1 MALQDSNFLLYHRQP
16 GKVLRMQCTAFWE
29 QSLAA
34 LVIYTLSLVAAAL
47 IVNLDKGW
55 KYGDKVV
62 LNNVEFNWN
71 LAAILVMGFISVGLF
86 KAFECYNRHLLDQCT
101 DPSVQENN
109 LPWGEVVR
117 QVLPQVLKGIFLMLA
132 LTMAPFFLVNIL
144 THHDAKRDYVY
155 ISVVKANYSQ
165 ISIFPV

>member
-1 MALQDSNFLLYHRQP
+1 MALQDPNFLLYHRRP

-47 IVNLDKGW
+47 LVNLDKGW

-71 LAAILVMGFISVGLF
+71 LAAILVMGFISVGLLHCLVF
-86 KAFECYNRHLLDQCT
+86 KAYEYYNRHLLDQGT
-101 DPSVQENN
+101 DPSIQEDN
-109 LPWGEVVR
+109 LPLR
-117 QVLPQVLKGIFLMLA
+117 VLRGTFLILA
-132 LTMAPFFLVNIL
+132 LTVAPFFLVNIL
-144 THHDAKRDYVY
+144 THHDAKRDYIY
-155 ISVVKANYSQ
+155 ISVVKANSSHIVQ
-165 ISIFPV
+165 V

>member
-1 MALQDSNFLLYHRQP
+1 MALQDPNFLLYHRRP

-47 IVNLDKGW
+47 LVNLDHGW

-86 KAFECYNRHLLDQCT
+86 KAFECYNRHLLDQDT
-101 DPSVQENN
+101 DPSVQETN
-109 LPWGEVVR
+109 LPWGEVFC
-117 QVLPQVLKGIFLMLA
+117 QVLPQVLRGIFLMLA
-132 LTMAPFFLVNIL
+132 LIVAPFFLVNIL
-144 THHDAKRDYVY
+144 THHDAKRDYIY
-155 ISVVKANYSQ
+155 ISVIKENSSHIIQV
-165 ISIFPV
+165 